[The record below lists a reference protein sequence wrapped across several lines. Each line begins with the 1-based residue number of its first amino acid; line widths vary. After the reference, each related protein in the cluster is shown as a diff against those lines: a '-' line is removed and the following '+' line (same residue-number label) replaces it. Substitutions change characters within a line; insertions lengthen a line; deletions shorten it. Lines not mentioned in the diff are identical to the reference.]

1 MGESEK
7 MASFPTTVFDG
18 DADRR
23 HLIEV
28 TFAAAASLWLSP
40 VASAF
45 SIADLSD
52 KDADGGIKAA
62 LERGAGIA
70 VALLGKQDG
79 FWANDQVRIPLPD
92 WIKKFERAIKVLGK
106 SKDIEAMKIGVN
118 RAAEQAVPQAKALL
132 VAAVKAMSV
141 QDARKLLTGG
151 DNSVT
156 RFFQDKTEMALTQ
169 KFLPVVTSVTSRI
182 GLAQQYNG
190 LAEQVQQTGLIT
202 LAPEQQRV
210 ESHVTRKALD
220 GLYFMI
226 GEEEKKI
233 RKDPVGTGSDILKK
247 VFGAAR

>member
-1 MGESEK
+1 MG
-7 MASFPTTVFDG
+7 
-18 DADRR
+18 R
-23 HLIEV
+23 
-28 TFAAAASLWLSP
+28 
-40 VASAF
+40 
-45 SIADLSD
+45 
-52 KDADGGIKAA
+52 
-62 LERGAGIA
+62 
-70 VALLGKQDG
+70 Q
-79 FWANDQVRIPLPD
+79 
-92 WIKKFERAIKVLGK
+92 
-106 SKDIEAMKIGVN
+106 
-118 RAAEQAVPQAKALL
+118 KALL